1 MLSNLTMEL
10 DSLNVRIP
18 APLVYAFKKY
28 VMKKHMKLHK
38 VFAREIA
45 LALYQ
50 YLKSK
55 GFVNEDVE
63 SSVILYCWDI
73 LDDETKQNVKKK
85 LVIEKR

>member
-1 MLSNLTMEL
+1 MLSNLIMEL
-10 DSLNVRIP
+10 KGLNVRIP
-18 APLVYAFKKY
+18 TPLVYAFKTYVVKKY
-28 VMKKHMKLHK
+28 RKLHK
-38 VFAREIA
+38 VLAREVA